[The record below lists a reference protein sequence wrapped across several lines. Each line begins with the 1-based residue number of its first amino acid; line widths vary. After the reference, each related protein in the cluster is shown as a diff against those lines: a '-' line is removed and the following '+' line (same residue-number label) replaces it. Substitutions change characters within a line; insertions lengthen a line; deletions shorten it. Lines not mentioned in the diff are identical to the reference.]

1 MSCKA
6 ALANRRWCALKNR
19 WIQVRFVN
27 RLQARWLVGAA
38 ILAVAIPVIG
48 QDKPESILPPGF
60 GDPVEDAKP
69 APPPPRNSDNTP
81 RLDDPDPAQL
91 RPDASVA
98 SGSRLPPVDGG
109 ALVAGVDPTTESD
122 ANGALTTPAIL
133 PDLPAL
139 SRRSIS
145 RVGILTGDDGDMGAA
160 AFGTSVGP
168 YLSYLM
174 GKVEA
179 PIASRWASITLRR
192 ALLTQADTPRA
203 INGADFAADR
213 AWLLLRMGEADA
225 ARMLVQAVD
234 PDQYTLWAKSV
245 AQQSAL
251 ANADPAGM
259 CPAAEGH
266 PLAGKDG
273 SWMLSRAICSA
284 FSGETSLA
292 GALVDQARDKGK
304 AGNIDVLLAEK
315 VVGAASNARRSVKVE
330 WDGVTQLTAWR
341 FGLATATAIKIPDP
355 LMASV
360 GPQVRAWR
368 SRAAL
373 LSAEDRMGDAE
384 IAAALGVF
392 SSAALADHY
401 AQVSDEAEQAGRV
414 DPEPVGAISTAFAG
428 ASAAVKA
435 EAIGTLWAA
444 EDASPYRTYAHMI
457 AVARAA
463 AMLPVSSEASD
474 TVDALMVAMMSA
486 GLDVQAARWA
496 KQSDVGSLAWALLAV
511 GSPQKLAILP
521 SSSVSGL
528 DDGTSGKRA
537 QFFLAG
543 LAGLGRLTP
552 DAANALAQD
561 MDVPI
566 GRQSAW
572 TNAIDRAAKAN
583 EPATVAVLAALGLQ
597 ADRWADVSP
606 ASLYHVIAAYRRVG
620 MDGEARMIAAEAL
633 SRS

>member
-1 MSCKA
+1 MRF
-6 ALANRRWCALKNR
+6 ANRVK
-19 WIQVRFVN
+19 
-27 RLQARWLVGAA
+27 ARWLIGAA
-38 ILAVAIPVIG
+38 VLAVAIPVIG
-48 QDKPESILPPGF
+48 QDSPESILPPGF
-60 GDPVEDAKP
+60 GDPVEDPKP
-69 APPPPRNSDNTP
+69 APKPPRNTDSAP

-91 RPDASVA
+91 RPDSSVA
-98 SGSRLPPVDGG
+98 SGTSSPLPGG
-109 ALVAGVDPTTESD
+109 SPSLPGAGSDKEVEQEEALA
-122 ANGALTTPAIL
+122 PAVL
-133 PDLPAL
+133 QDLPTQ
-139 SRRSIS
+139 SRRSTA
-145 RVGILTGDDGDMGAA
+145 RVGVLTADDGDMGSAA
-160 AFGTSVGP
+160 YGASVGP
-168 YLSYLM
+168 YLSHLM
-174 GKVEA
+174 KKAEA

-192 ALLTQADTPRA
+192 ALLTQADTPRG

-234 PDQYTLWAKSV
+234 PDQYTLWTRSV

-251 ANADPAGM
+251 ANADPAGI
-259 CPAAEGH
+259 CPAADGH

-273 SWMLSRAICSA
+273 TWMLSRAICSA

-315 VVGAASNARRSVKVE
+315 VVGAASNARRSVKIE
-330 WDGVTQLTAWR
+330 WDNVKQLTAWR
-341 FGLATATAIKIPDP
+341 YGLATATAIKIPDP
-355 LMASV
+355 LMATV
-360 GPQVRAWR
+360 GPHVRAWR
-368 SRAAL
+368 ARAAL
-373 LSAEDRMGDAE
+373 LSAQDRMGDAE

-414 DPEPVGAISTAFAG
+414 DPAPVD
-428 ASAAVKA
+428 
-435 EAIGTLWAA
+435 AIGTAFDGASSTAKSSAISALWAA
-444 EDASPYRTYAHMI
+444 EDTSPYRTYAHMI

-463 AMLPVSSEASD
+463 AMLPVSDEGSD
-474 TVDALMVAMMSA
+474 AVDALMVAMMSA

-496 KQSDVGSLAWALLAV
+496 KQADEGGLAWALLAV
-511 GSPQKLAILP
+511 GSPQKFATVS

-528 DDGTSGKRA
+528 DAGLSGKRA

-552 DAANALAQD
+552 DAANALAED
-561 MDVPI
+561 IDVPI

-572 TNAIDRAAKAN
+572 TKAIDRAAKAK

-606 ASLYHVIAAYRRVG
+606 ASLYHVVSAYRRVG
-620 MDGEARMIAAEAL
+620 MEGEARMIAAEAL